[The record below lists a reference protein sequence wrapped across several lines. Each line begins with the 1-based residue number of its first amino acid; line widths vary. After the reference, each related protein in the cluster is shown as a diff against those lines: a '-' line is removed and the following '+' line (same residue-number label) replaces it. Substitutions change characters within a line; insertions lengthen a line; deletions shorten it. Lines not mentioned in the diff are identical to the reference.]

1 MGEMIPGNA
10 QAAAE
15 LRKQLG
21 QMFQLSNPAEP
32 SNEPEGGRRPPRVS
46 MADVQQRLRV
56 PDIAGYRMY
65 WFKDENVPK
74 ALAAYY
80 EPVKDYEI
88 NVPHNSIGSDAS
100 VSGNTD
106 LGTNVSIIAGSNAA
120 GQPVRLNLMKLP
132 LQYYK
137 EDQQKV
143 EARNQSVMEAIF
155 GEEVKMFDANNAITE
170 TDAHVYRRKA
180 LFNRPARKIE
190 RKRGPLSGGLSDRI
204 EKLERML
211 ASKGM

>member
-1 MGEMIPGNA
+1 
-10 QAAAE
+10 
-15 LRKQLG
+15 
-21 QMFQLSNPAEP
+21 
-32 SNEPEGGRRPPRVS
+32 
-46 MADVQQRLRV
+46 MADVQQRLKV
-56 PDIAGYRMY
+56 PDMPGYRLY
-65 WFKDENVPK
+65 WFKDDNVPK

-80 EPVKDYEI
+80 EPVKDHEI
-88 NVPHNSIGSDAS
+88 NVPHNSIGSSED

-106 LGTNVSIIAGSNAA
+106 LGTNVSMIAGSNAA

-143 EARNQSVMEAIF
+143 EQRNQSVMEAIF
-155 GEEVKMFDANNAITE
+155 GEEAKMFDANGAVQE
-170 TDAHVYRRKA
+170 MDAHAYRKKA

-204 EKLERML
+204 EKLERLL

>member
-1 MGEMIPGNA
+1 MSEMIGGNA
-10 QAAAE
+10 QAVNE
-15 LRKQLG
+15 LRRQLG
-21 QMFQLSNPAEP
+21 QLFQLSNPSEGPP
-32 SNEPEGGRRPPRVS
+32 SEGRPPRVS
-46 MADVQQRLRV
+46 MTDVQQRLKV
-56 PDIAGYRMY
+56 PDMPGYRLY
-65 WFKDENVPK
+65 WFKDDNVPK

-88 NVPHNSIGSDAS
+88 NVPHNSIGSDEF

-132 LQYYK
+132 LQYYR
-137 EDQQKV
+137 EDQKKV
-143 EARNQSVMEAIF
+143 ELRNGNIMEAIF
-155 GEEVKMFDANNAITE
+155 GDEAKMFDADGAITE
-170 TDAHVYRRKA
+170 MDSHAYRKKA

-204 EKLERML
+204 EKLERLL